1 MSTPE
6 LDEIIATVETAIR
19 KAYVQGRTDAL
30 KKMVQMLQDDKSGLK
45 PLALSPPQ
53 SGTEPTPEPKPI
65 RLGYTGLPLR
75 EPAANDEYM
84 PNTAEKG
91 TIRHA
96 LKDFFS
102 LG

>member
-6 LDEIIATVETAIR
+6 LDEIIVTVEAAIR

-30 KKMVQMLQDDKSGLK
+30 KKMVKMLQDDQTGMK
-45 PLALSPPQ
+45 PLALTAPPAD
-53 SGTEPTPEPKPI
+53 TTPAPEPV
-65 RLGYTGLPLR
+65 RVGYAGVPLR

-84 PNTAEKG
+84 TDSSEKG

-96 LKDFFS
+96 LKDYFKMR
-102 LG
+102 